1 MVTMVQDDNGLADGK
16 PPYLLYINFHFSV
29 KQASKY
35 ISKLVYEFPFI
46 MDDPSIDAW
55 YVQKSEI
62 QSNVTWF
69 CTWIAWGSGS
79 LYPCHWMVIILWP
92 CHLTERGQNLRHS
105 QEVAARLLEPAEARD
120 HVASRFRHCLILAM
134 FHREVGMCTWAEISA
149 DSTLCSHSCFVFVSI
164 VSRLLPAPLRKSWP
178 GPLECFSQKLLYVK
192 HSLFGDMN

>member
-1 MVTMVQDDNGLADGK
+1 MMTDHSDTRLPTETKPVLDSWEWRYLQFFFFNCVLMVTMVQDDNGLADGK

-69 CTWIAWGSGS
+69 RT
-79 LYPCHWMVIILWP
+79 
-92 CHLTERGQNLRHS
+92 
-105 QEVAARLLEPAEARD
+105 
-120 HVASRFRHCLILAM
+120 
-134 FHREVGMCTWAEISA
+134 
-149 DSTLCSHSCFVFVSI
+149 
-164 VSRLLPAPLRKSWP
+164 
-178 GPLECFSQKLLYVK
+178 
-192 HSLFGDMN
+192 